1 MRSRHVIA
9 GFCLL
14 LAACAG
20 PRVRAPREADVV
32 VPMVWRG
39 ASVEILRDTLTD
51 RDAELEIARRR
62 AAAGYSTQLDLAQ
75 AQAAYDDT
83 EQLIPATQLAIARQ
97 ENGLSTLLGDTPQG
111 VDRGGHIDALVAPEV
126 PVSLPANLLRRR
138 PDISAAEQR
147 LVASDRALDAARAA
161 FLPDITLAAS
171 GGFVGSTL
179 VDASPVA
186 VWNLG
191 GSILAPLFDSGRLH
205 AQRDAATAR
214 RDQAAFEYRKTAL
227 TAFREV
233 EDALAAEQR
242 EAERERS
249 LVAERD
255 VVARALALATNRY
268 RAGYSTYLEQL
279 DAERSL
285 LSIRLSLAQARA
297 DRLNAAVSLYQ
308 ALGGGW
314 VVNDTTQEDGNAER
328 HGRNDMP

>member
-1 MRSRHVIA
+1 
-9 GFCLL
+9 
-14 LAACAG
+14 
-20 PRVRAPREADVV
+20 
-32 VPMVWRG
+32 
-39 ASVEILRDTLTD
+39 
-51 RDAELEIARRR
+51 
-62 AAAGYSTQLDLAQ
+62 
-75 AQAAYDDT
+75 
-83 EQLIPATQLAIARQ
+83 
-97 ENGLSTLLGDTPQG
+97 
-111 VDRGGHIDALVAPEV
+111 
-126 PVSLPANLLRRR
+126 
-138 PDISAAEQR
+138 
-147 LVASDRALDAARAA
+147 
-161 FLPDITLAAS
+161 
-171 GGFVGSTL
+171 
-179 VDASPVA
+179 

-205 AQRDAATAR
+205 AQQDAATAR

-233 EDALAAEQR
+233 EDGLAAEQR

-314 VVNDTTQEDGNAER
+314 VVNGTTQEDRNVER
-328 HGRNDMP
+328 HSRNDMP